1 MTDTRAISTIAREV
15 ESDWQEKVN
24 FAARPYLDAMHSL
37 TEMSDS
43 FGLESAH
50 SVIIYFLSNASTW
63 RGDVARRVK
72 AELNKMI
79 K

>member
-1 MTDTRAISTIAREV
+1 MTDTRAISTIASEV
-15 ESDWQEKVN
+15 ESDWKEKVN

-37 TEMSDS
+37 KEMSDYY
-43 FGLESAH
+43 GLDSAH

-63 RGDVARRVK
+63 RGDTARRVK